1 MTLYENRDSTLSG
14 AYWQY
19 ISSIFTV
26 IAGALFYIFI
36 IHVYSTQIVGVFAL
50 LSAIVVIFNA
60 IFTLGLQTGVQ
71 HFISY
76 HLGRREESAIKA
88 LVRKVLLI
96 ELALASASFATVWVL
111 SPILATLFFHT
122 FLYVNYLKLIDVQ
135 LFLTIFSNVLLYI
148 LLGLQSF
155 KANSIMTIISWGVGY
170 GLIIPLYLLNRDPI
184 RILYAWI
191 AGYALSTFILYYL
204 IRKRMSKVNRNSEKG
219 EMKSVFIYS
228 IPIFLSSLIGTGAVY
243 VDRFTVSFF
252 LSLSELGI
260 YNFSLLIVGALGI
273 LTVPFS
279 SVLLS
284 KLSEFYGNDDIGNF
298 KIYTEKAAEIIVA
311 FYTPIALLVAALS
324 QSILLFLANRNY
336 LLGTFPITTILLVSS
351 LTVSVN
357 IYIVTL
363 QAIRKTRV
371 FIISSALALL
381 SNFSLSVLLIP
392 RLGIEGAA
400 IGYASLNIVSFL
412 IVLYFS
418 IKYGTFS
425 FDKVKMAKI
434 YSSGFLMF
442 FLMFIIQDRLGFS
455 ILKLFTYLVTGIGVY
470 LFLIRVM
477 GVFTE
482 SDIDTFLVLIPKRFH
497 RARSF
502 FRSLFV

>member
-1 MTLYENRDSTLSG
+1 M
-14 AYWQY
+14 
-19 ISSIFTV
+19 
-26 IAGALFYIFI
+26 
-36 IHVYSTQIVGVFAL
+36 
-50 LSAIVVIFNA
+50 
-60 IFTLGLQTGVQ
+60 
-71 HFISY
+71 
-76 HLGRREESAIKA
+76 
-88 LVRKVLLI
+88 
-96 ELALASASFATVWVL
+96 
-111 SPILATLFFHT
+111 
-122 FLYVNYLKLIDVQ
+122 
-135 LFLTIFSNVLLYI
+135 
-148 LLGLQSF
+148 
-155 KANSIMTIISWGVGY
+155 
-170 GLIIPLYLLNRDPI
+170 
-184 RILYAWI
+184 
-191 AGYALSTFILYYL
+191 
-204 IRKRMSKVNRNSEKG
+204 
-219 EMKSVFIYS
+219 
-228 IPIFLSSLIGTGAVY
+228 
-243 VDRFTVSFF
+243 VSFF

-260 YNFSLLIVGALGI
+260 YNFSLLIVSALGI

-284 KLSEFYGNDDIGNF
+284 KLSEFYGKDDFGSF
-298 KIYTEKAAEIIVA
+298 KIYTEKAVEIIVA

-351 LTVSVN
+351 ITVSVN

-371 FIISSALALL
+371 FIISSAFALL

-482 SDIDTFLVLIPKRFH
+482 SDIDTFLVLIPERFH